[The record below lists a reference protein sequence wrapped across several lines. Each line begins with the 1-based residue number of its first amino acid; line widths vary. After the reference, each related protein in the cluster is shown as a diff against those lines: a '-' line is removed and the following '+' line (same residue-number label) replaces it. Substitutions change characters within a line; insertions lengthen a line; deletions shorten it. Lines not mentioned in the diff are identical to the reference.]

1 MRPFAGIF
9 ETYLLP
15 NNHPDH
21 ALRLKKVCEAIK
33 LVFASVYSNTAKGYV
48 KAIDYKIEEEKMAVV
63 IQEVVGNQ
71 FDDLYYPHISGVAQ
85 SFNFYPFAHM
95 KPEEGFAIASVG
107 LGKYVVEGN
116 RAYRFSPKYPAT
128 RINSLKDQF
137 NNSQVWFY
145 AINMNKKTWIY
156 WKVNWQELLSR
167 ICSVA
172 ERHGT
177 LTHCASVYDPDNNTI
192 YPGLRKRGPRIV
204 DFANILKHNYIELGK
219 SPATDS

>member
-21 ALRLKKVCEAIK
+21 QLRLKKVCEAIK
-33 LVFASVYSNTAKGYV
+33 LVYASVYSSTAKGYV

-71 FDDLYYPHISGVAQ
+71 YDDLYYPHISGVAQ
-85 SFNFYPFAHM
+85 SYNFYPFAHM

-128 RINSLKDQF
+128 GSI
-137 NNSQVWFY
+137 
-145 AINMNKKTWIY
+145 
-156 WKVNWQELLSR
+156 
-167 ICSVA
+167 
-172 ERHGT
+172 H
-177 LTHCASVYDPDNNTI
+177 
-192 YPGLRKRGPRIV
+192 
-204 DFANILKHNYIELGK
+204 
-219 SPATDS
+219 